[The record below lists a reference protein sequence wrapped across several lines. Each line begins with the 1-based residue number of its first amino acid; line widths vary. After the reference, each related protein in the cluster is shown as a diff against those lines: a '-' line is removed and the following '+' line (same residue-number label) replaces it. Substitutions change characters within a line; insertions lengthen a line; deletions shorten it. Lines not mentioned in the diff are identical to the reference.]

1 MGTDIHLEA
10 ERRWAHGGWE
20 RIPHMPELCWACGTY
35 DPEKGIRVDQTGM
48 QNVVC
53 LRDEMLPDDMIL
65 RSRNEDSDNPYVILE
80 RMEPCRYCHGT
91 KYSHPQ
97 FLNDRHY
104 DVFSI
109 LADVRN
115 GYGFAGVVT
124 SSGFNPITSGR
135 GIPDDLSEEIR
146 AHLKRIGYDVV
157 AGDLE
162 YHRDGEEEDDDGEG
176 LYEKLEK
183 EPEGYWSLG
192 EHSFT
197 WVTLQEIFD
206 FDWTQTITKT
216 GWVSPVDY
224 LEYRDHGSPSSYS
237 GGVSGA
243 NVEHVSEMEM
253 KMKIDSGEIQFE
265 EVDDEHAVGGKR
277 MTYTTSLQRT
287 MKDWPLP
294 EGSTGAAIRDRTS
307 LYCSVSWEERYAEC
321 VGPDFWQELEY
332 LKALAPDGDLSRVR
346 LVMGFDS

>member
-1 MGTDIHLEA
+1 
-10 ERRWAHGGWE
+10 
-20 RIPHMPELCWACGTY
+20 
-35 DPEKGIRVDQTGM
+35 
-48 QNVVC
+48 
-53 LRDEMLPDDMIL
+53 MLPDDVIVP
-65 RSRNEDSDNPYVILE
+65 SRNGNDDREWVLLE
-80 RMEPCRYCHGT
+80 RMEPCRPCGGT
-91 KYSHPQ
+91 KYTHPQ
-97 FLNDRHY
+97 FLNGRNY

-109 LADVRN
+109 LANVRN

-135 GIPDDLSEEIR
+135 GIPDDLSDEVR

-157 AGDLE
+157 NGGLE
-162 YHRDGEEEDDDGEG
+162 YHRDGEEEVDDGEG

-206 FDWTQTITKT
+206 FDWSQTVTKS
-216 GWVSPVDY
+216 GWVSPIEF
-224 LEYRDHGSPSSYS
+224 LEYRKNGSPSSWS
-237 GGVSGA
+237 GGVSGGG
-243 NVEHVSEMEM
+243 VEHITEREMA
-253 KMKIDSGEIQFE
+253 KKIDDGEIQFE
-265 EVDDEHAVGGKR
+265 EVDDDRYPGKKR

-287 MKDWPLP
+287 MKGWPLP

-307 LYCSVSWEERYAEC
+307 IYCPIEWEERYAEC
-321 VGPDFWQELEY
+321 VGSQFWQELEH